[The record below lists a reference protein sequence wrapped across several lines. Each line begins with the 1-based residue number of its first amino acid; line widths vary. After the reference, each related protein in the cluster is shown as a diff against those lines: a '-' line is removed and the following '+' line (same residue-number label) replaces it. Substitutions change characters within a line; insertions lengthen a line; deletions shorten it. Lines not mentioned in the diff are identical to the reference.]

1 MQTPEALNAAFVSG
15 NSHTVVVESL
25 RTAGARSVLDIGCGG
40 GRLVARLSA
49 EGFVAAGVDPH
60 APAVEAARTKTPAA
74 QFAVCGAQ
82 SLPFD
87 PASFDA
93 AVFLNSLHHVPVDE
107 MGKALDEARRVV
119 REDGAILIVEPLA
132 EGSYFETMRPIEDE
146 TAIRHAAGVAIADAV
161 REGRFRLRGN
171 VVFRETVRFKNVDE
185 FLSRLVAVDA
195 SRAGAA
201 ERLHDEIETHFRLQ
215 SQQDG
220 DHFKLVQPLRIYWL
234 AVGN

>member
-25 RTAGARSVLDIGCGG
+25 RMAGARSVLDIGCGG
-40 GRLVARLSA
+40 GALVARLSA

-60 APAVEAARTKTPAA
+60 APAVEAARNKTPAA
-74 QFAVCGAQ
+74 QFAVSGAQ
-82 SLPFD
+82 SLPFE
-87 PASFDA
+87 AESFEA

-107 MGKALDEARRVV
+107 MGKALDETRRVT

-132 EGSYFETMRPIEDE
+132 EGSYFETMRLIEDE

-185 FLSRLVAVDA
+185 FLSRLVSVDA
-195 SRAGAA
+195 SRAAAA

-234 AVGN
+234 EGGN